1 MSWVQS
7 RASHEITGFF
17 TYQVGLDFKDLIF
30 STSKES
36 GASLEEVL
44 TAPLED
50 SRSGSVCVRGLENV
64 LGLGELPQDHLGNG
78 FEIKALRDLGWG
90 AS

>member
-30 STSKES
+30 STPKES
-36 GASLEEVL
+36 GASLQEVL
-44 TAPLED
+44 QPLWKTAGLA
-50 SRSGSVCVRGLENV
+50 VCVRGLENV
-64 LGLGELPQDHLGNG
+64 LGFGESPQDHLGNG
-78 FEIKALRDLGWG
+78 FEITQKPSETWARG
-90 AS
+90 

>member
-30 STSKES
+30 SASKES

-44 TAPLED
+44 QPLWKTAGLV
-50 SRSGSVCVRGLENV
+50 VCVSEV
-64 LGLGELPQDHLGNG
+64 LKMWWGLGSR
-78 FEIKALRDLGWG
+78 LRITWGVDLK
-90 AS
+90 

>member
-44 TAPLED
+44 QPLWKTAGLA
-50 SRSGSVCVRGLENV
+50 VCVSEV
-64 LGLGELPQDHLGNG
+64 LKMCWGLGSR
-78 FEIKALRDLGWG
+78 LRITWEWI
-90 AS
+90 